1 MRSYLGRARYSKI
14 DQPPLNPPGATIHR
28 PAQESCGHFASTFRH
43 CHRNQSSPV
52 APSCT
57 VFGVLFRRAGSFL
70 PARPGIAPSSLI
82 ADFTSSIEGDV
93 LFVRPST
100 LDMDISDGQCVR
112 GMGGSATSAKSAAEG
127 EAAVQTSAHANE
139 QARVLDIPEF
149 VSMGMSTQEQT
160 HLRARTRRTAGS
172 SSESSPSS
180 SSTVSPAQ
188 SPRDRSTRESPR
200 EQMQGVEAAASAGA
214 PAQWE
219 ASRLGMTYM
228 RSSPLRAMPCIPPR
242 PAKMTID
249 CLYRN
254 G

>member
-1 MRSYLGRARYSKI
+1 M
-14 DQPPLNPPGATIHR
+14 
-28 PAQESCGHFASTFRH
+28 
-43 CHRNQSSPV
+43 
-52 APSCT
+52 
-57 VFGVLFRRAGSFL
+57 
-70 PARPGIAPSSLI
+70 
-82 ADFTSSIEGDV
+82 

-200 EQMQGVEAAASAGA
+200 EQMQGVEAATSAGA
-214 PAQWE
+214 QPNGGKETGSDLHAQLAAPCHAMHFPT
-219 ASRLGMTYM
+219 ASKDDNRLFVQEWLT
-228 RSSPLRAMPCIPPR
+228 
-242 PAKMTID
+242 
-249 CLYRN
+249 
-254 G
+254 